1 MSDGAGWEETLFIG
15 TWRVLLKMVRVFQLE
30 TDHGDKCVYCL
41 CVCVGG
47 GRWGMGL
54 LDFEYARSIY
64 LKQSNSNLR

>member
-1 MSDGAGWEETLFIG
+1 MVQEWGTLFIG

-30 TDHGDKCVYCL
+30 TDHGDKCVYC
-41 CVCVGG
+41 VWGG
-47 GRWGMGL
+47 GGGMGL